1 LFLRCFNSL
10 GPFFTFEITIRPK
23 HRLITH
29 GPYAWVRHPSYTGIY
44 LTLVGATLV
53 LGAQGS
59 WMAEH
64 GIRTPLGVVATAFWM
79 TKCAFA
85 FRGMSVRLKAEDDV
99 LRDTFGVQWEEYAVR
114 VPCKFLPGV
123 V

>member
-1 LFLRCFNSL
+1 
-10 GPFFTFEITIRPK
+10 
-23 HRLITH
+23 
-29 GPYAWVRHPSYTGIY
+29 
-44 LTLVGATLV
+44 
-53 LGAQGS
+53 
-59 WMAEH
+59 MAEY
-64 GIRTPLGVVATAFWM
+64 GIRTPLGVLATVFWM